1 MVAIALYRTALAVAV
16 GALAP
21 ALWHAAPVS
30 AAPPISAV
38 PVSAVPVAAVP
49 PAVPLLAGPPLLLAG
64 PVVGPAVAAAAPG
77 PGQPAPDQGG
87 DPQPP
92 PGVVFVEVTPG
103 TVEPGYL
110 VGIEASCHDNS
121 IPATVVS
128 DAFGR
133 VQVQPQHGRLTAAPM
148 VRDRVR
154 PGNYRIKLEC
164 PDGATA
170 STALQVVKKVKPS
183 PGPHTGFG
191 GAADGGLPG
200 GLLVP
205 GGLALTIAGA
215 VVGIV
220 AARRPRGVAGS

>member
-1 MVAIALYRTALAVAV
+1 MVSIALYRTALAVAA
-16 GALAP
+16 GALGP
-21 ALWHAAPVS
+21 ALWSAAPASAALPVGVPPPAAVLPAVAVPPLAAVPVRPLAAPV
-30 AAPPISAV
+30 
-38 PVSAVPVAAVP
+38 
-49 PAVPLLAGPPLLLAG
+49 
-64 PVVGPAVAAAAPG
+64 PG
-77 PGQPAPDQGG
+77 PEQPAPEQGG
-87 DPQPP
+87 STQPP
-92 PGVVFVEVTPG
+92 PGLLFVEVTPS

-133 VQVQPQHGRLTAAPM
+133 VQVQPQRGLLTAAPM
-148 VRDRVR
+148 VKERVR
-154 PGNYRIKLEC
+154 PGSYRIKLEC

-170 STALQVVKKVKPS
+170 STSLQVVKRVKPS

-191 GAADGGLPG
+191 GAAGNGMAD

>member
-1 MVAIALYRTALAVAV
+1 MSIPLHRTALAVAA
-16 GALAP
+16 GALVP
-21 ALWHAAPVS
+21 ALWHATPASAVPFS
-30 AAPPISAV
+30 AAPPAV
-38 PVSAVPVAAVP
+38 
-49 PAVPLLAGPPLLLAG
+49 
-64 PVVGPAVAAAAPG
+64 AAAPG
-77 PGQPAPDQGG
+77 PGQPAPDWGG

-92 PGVVFVEVTPG
+92 PGVLFVEVTPG

-110 VGIEASCHDNS
+110 VGIRASCHDNS

-133 VQVQPQHGRLTAAPM
+133 VQVQPQHGLLTAAPM
-148 VRDRVR
+148 VKERVR
-154 PGNYRIKLEC
+154 PGNYRVKLEC

-191 GAADGGLPG
+191 GAAGGGGMPG

-220 AARRPRGVAGS
+220 AARRPRGVAGQ

>member
-1 MVAIALYRTALAVAV
+1 MSIPLHRTALAVAV
-16 GALAP
+16 GALVPTLWHTAP
-21 ALWHAAPVS
+21 ASAAPVPV
-30 AAPPISAV
+30 APP
-38 PVSAVPVAAVP
+38 
-49 PAVPLLAGPPLLLAG
+49 
-64 PVVGPAVAAAAPG
+64 VVAAAPG
-77 PGQPAPDQGG
+77 PGQPPPDGG
-87 DPQPP
+87 GEPQPP
-92 PGVVFVEVTPG
+92 PGVLFVEVTPG

-110 VGIEASCHDNS
+110 VGIRASCHDNS

-133 VQVQPQHGRLTAAPM
+133 VQVQPQHGLLTAAPM
-148 VRDRVR
+148 VRERVR
-154 PGNYRIKLEC
+154 PGNYRVKLEC

-191 GAADGGLPG
+191 GAAGGDGIPG

-220 AARRPRGVAGS
+220 AARRPRGVAGQ

>member
-1 MVAIALYRTALAVAV
+1 MVSIALHRTALAVAV
-16 GALAP
+16 GALVP
-21 ALWHAAPVS
+21 ALWHAAPLS
-30 AAPPISAV
+30 AAPLAAAPLSAAPLAAAPLVAV
-38 PVSAVPVAAVP
+38 PVVAAPVAA
-49 PAVPLLAGPPLLLAG
+49 AV
-64 PVVGPAVAAAAPG
+64 PG

-92 PGVVFVEVTPG
+92 PGVLFVEVTPG

-110 VGIEASCHDNS
+110 VGIRASCHDNS

-133 VQVQPQHGRLTAAPM
+133 VQVQPQHGLLTAAPM
-148 VRDRVR
+148 VKDRVR

-191 GAADGGLPG
+191 GATGGGLPG

>member
-1 MVAIALYRTALAVAV
+1 MSIPLHRAALAVAA
-16 GALAP
+16 GALVP
-21 ALWHAAPVS
+21 ALWHAAPASAAPLS
-30 AAPPISAV
+30 AAPPAV
-38 PVSAVPVAAVP
+38 
-49 PAVPLLAGPPLLLAG
+49 
-64 PVVGPAVAAAAPG
+64 AAAPG
-77 PGQPAPDQGG
+77 PGQPPPDGGG

-92 PGVVFVEVTPG
+92 PGVLFVEVTPG

-110 VGIEASCHDNS
+110 VGIRASCHDNS

-133 VQVQPQHGRLTAAPM
+133 VQVRPQHGLLTAAPM
-148 VRDRVR
+148 VRERVR
-154 PGNYRIKLEC
+154 PGNYRVKLEC

-191 GAADGGLPG
+191 GAAGDGGLPG

-220 AARRPRGVAGS
+220 AARRPRGVVGQ

>member
-1 MVAIALYRTALAVAV
+1 MVSIALHRTALAVAV
-16 GALAP
+16 GALVP
-21 ALWHAAPVS
+21 ALWHAAPLS
-30 AAPPISAV
+30 AAPSAAVPSVAV
-38 PVSAVPVAAVP
+38 PVVAVPVAA
-49 PAVPLLAGPPLLLAG
+49 AVPA
-64 PVVGPAVAAAAPG
+64 

-92 PGVVFVEVTPG
+92 PGVLFVEVTPG

-110 VGIEASCHDNS
+110 VGIRASCHDNS

-133 VQVQPQHGRLTAAPM
+133 VQVQPQHGLLTAAPM
-148 VRDRVR
+148 VKDRVR

-170 STALQVVKKVKPS
+170 ATALQVVKKVKPS

-191 GAADGGLPG
+191 GAAGGGLPA

-215 VVGIV
+215 VAGIV